1 MKQCLAS
8 CKAALRLRG
17 CCRRPAMRLLLPS
30 SPGAAFPGSPFETRE
45 AVPRV
50 LQSCALQDRLSP
62 TVNLDDGS
70 GGEG

>member
-1 MKQCLAS
+1 
-8 CKAALRLRG
+8 
-17 CCRRPAMRLLLPS
+17 MRLLLRS